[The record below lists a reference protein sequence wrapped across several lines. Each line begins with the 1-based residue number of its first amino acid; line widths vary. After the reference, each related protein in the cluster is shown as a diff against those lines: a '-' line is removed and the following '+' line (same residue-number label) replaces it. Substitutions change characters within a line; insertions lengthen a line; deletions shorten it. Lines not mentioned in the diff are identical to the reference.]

1 MNLPSKDRNGNS
13 YLSYSEIQT
22 FKKNKEDYYNRY
34 ILKTPFAG
42 NAYTDF
48 GQKVGKALKKN
59 DFSLFSSKE
68 VEILK
73 QVTRLDEFER
83 RIKIKYKGFYLIGFL
98 DTNNSSLTRIIDYK
112 TGGFRKEFQYQQK
125 DYNQTH
131 IYALGIRQETGIKVK
146 DASVE
151 FIRRE
156 GNAFKD
162 GKLYVKNEPPIVI
175 YQDLS
180 EERLKYVYWDV
191 LKTAQKIEKFYKE
204 RINESK

>member
-1 MNLPSKDRNGNS
+1 MNLPSKDRDGNS

-34 ILKTPFAG
+34 ILKTPFIG

-48 GQKVGKALKKN
+48 GRKVGKALEKN

-68 VEILK
+68 VKILK

-83 RIKIKYKGFYLIGFL
+83 RIKIQYKGFYMIGFL

-112 TGGFRKEFQYQQK
+112 TGGIRKEFQYQEK
-125 DYNQTH
+125 DYNQTQ
-131 IYALGIRQETGIKVK
+131 IYALGIRQEKGIKVK
-146 DASVE
+146 DASIE

-156 GNAFKD
+156 GNAFKGD
-162 GKLYVKNEPPIVI
+162 KLHVKNEQPIVI

-180 EERLKYVYWDV
+180 EERLKHVYSDV
-191 LKTAQKIEKFYKE
+191 LKTAKEIEKFYKE
-204 RINESK
+204 TINESK